1 MVLFINKM
9 PVSKVYFS
17 IPPLNDQSVASAAD
31 VLSGGFSNVK
41 GNANIKF
48 QISAQDRLLDT
59 SDMYLTGRIL
69 HVTSTGAP
77 LTCKAAAA
85 TTLAEFNA
93 NNGASL
99 QAYTN
104 QNISNWG
111 GVQNMV
117 KRVFVQSKKTSVSI
131 SEHRNYPMFVNTR
144 EAWTNSKDGYLTS
157 PLIRADAAGTHANLI
172 NRHSSLMDN
181 QVTGVAGGTQ
191 QQMKNISSQADPQYG
206 KPFSF
211 KLDTALL
218 NNSKPIHLGNSEL
231 GGLLINLELNQEGQF
246 YYNRFQDQSNG
257 ADLNVDGS
265 YFIIKDLRL
274 TGRLLVPTPQ
284 DLQDYN
290 PNMLLSDRFNL
301 INDVNSS
308 TNSAKYTPNAAA
320 VRGIVNLYLDQDQEN
335 NRAQNGS
342 NFRIPLGLQ
351 SYTQQKNN
359 VRQPQDFVVEVEP
372 SQLSKTNKDGT
383 AISAQNVLP
392 RVGMVGD
399 AEVRNLFQRSV
410 LNGAL
415 ASKCSVGLK
424 EQEESIEA
432 QYDAT
437 RGATAATDGC
447 GNNCRANAMGI
458 GLDYTFGM
466 GGTSDFRMRDYDQIV
481 KSGVNSGDAVLPASR
496 ASKPEII
503 QSYIRNI
510 AGFNTETLVKTV

>member
-1 MVLFINKM
+1 M
-9 PVSKVYFS
+9 PVSKVYYS
-17 IPPLNDQSVASAAD
+17 IPPLNDQSVSSAAD

-59 SDMYLTGRIL
+59 SDMYLTGRLI

-93 NNGASL
+93 NNGAGL

-104 QNISNWG
+104 NNISNWG

-144 EAWTNSKDGYLTS
+144 DAWTNSKDDYLTS
-157 PLIRADAAGTHANLI
+157 PLIRADAAGTHANLV

-181 QVTGVAGGTQ
+181 QVTGAAGGTE
-191 QQMKNISSQADPQYG
+191 QQMKNISSQADTQYG

-218 NNSKPIHLGNSEL
+218 NNAKPIHLGNSEL
-231 GGLLINLELNQEGQF
+231 GGLMINLELNQEGQF
-246 YYNRFQDQSNG
+246 YYNRFLNQGNG
-257 ADLNVDGS
+257 TDLSATGS
-265 YFIIKDLRL
+265 YYIVKDLRL

-342 NFRIPLGLQ
+342 DFRVPLGLQ

-359 VRQPQDFVVEVEP
+359 VRQPQDFVVEVVP
-372 SQLSKTNKDGT
+372 NQLTKTNKDGT

-399 AEVRNLFQRSV
+399 SEVRALFQRSV
-410 LNGAL
+410 LNGSL

-424 EQEESIEA
+424 EEEESIEA
-432 QYDAT
+432 QYDGT
-437 RGATAATDGC
+437 RGATVVADGC

-458 GLDYTFGM
+458 GLDYTFAM
-466 GGTSDFRMRDYDQIV
+466 GGTSDYRMRDYDQIV
-481 KSGVNSGDAVLPASR
+481 KSGVNSGDTALPATR
-496 ASKPEII
+496 ASKPEIV

>member
-1 MVLFINKM
+1 M
-9 PVSKVYFS
+9 PVSKVYYS
-17 IPPLNDQSVASAAD
+17 IPPLNDQSVSSAGD

-77 LTCKAAAA
+77 LTCKPAAA

-93 NNGASL
+93 NNGTGL

-104 QNISNWG
+104 NNISNWG

-144 EAWTNSKDGYLTS
+144 DAWTHARDDYLTS
-157 PLIRADAAGTHANLI
+157 PLIRADAAGTEADFI
-172 NRHSSLMDN
+172 NRCSALMDN
-181 QVTGVAGGTQ
+181 QVTGVAGADE
-191 QQMKNISSQADPQYG
+191 QQMKNITGQNDPQYG

-231 GGLLINLELNQEGQF
+231 GGLIINLELNQEGQF
-246 YYNRFQDQSNG
+246 YYNRFYDQGNG
-257 ADLNVDGS
+257 ADLDATGS
-265 YFIIKDLRL
+265 YYIVKDLRL

-284 DLQDYN
+284 DLADYN

-320 VRGIVNLYLDQDQEN
+320 VRGIVNLYLDQTQEN
-335 NRAQNGS
+335 NRAENGS
-342 NFRIPLGLQ
+342 DFRIPLGLQ

-359 VRQPQDFVVEVEP
+359 VRQPQDFVVEVVP
-372 SQLSKTNKDGT
+372 NQLTKTNKDGT

-392 RVGMVGD
+392 KVGMVGD
-399 AEVRNLFQRSV
+399 SEVRNLFQRSV
-410 LNGAL
+410 LNGEL
-415 ASKCSVGLK
+415 SSKCSVGLA
-424 EQEESIEA
+424 EEEKSIQA
-432 QYDAT
+432 QYDQT
-437 RGATAATDGC
+437 RGAVAATEGV
-447 GNNCRANAMGI
+447 GNNTHANAMGI
-458 GLDYTFGM
+458 GLDYTFAM
-466 GGTSDFRMRDYDQIV
+466 GGTSDYRMRDYDQIV
-481 KSGVNSGDAVLPASR
+481 KSGVNSGDAVLPATRSSN
-496 ASKPEII
+496 AEIV
-503 QSYIRNI
+503 QTYIRNV
-510 AGFNTETLVKTV
+510 AGFNTQNLVKTV